1 LQARWTRKSEL
12 YRKAKSALAVSR
24 SRNPLHSDGL
34 ASVRRSKRF
43 ASNALHTN
51 MQVQAFSRDYSRALR
66 KLHRF
71 AAGREGG
78 WKIIEFLSY

>member
-1 LQARWTRKSEL
+1 
-12 YRKAKSALAVSR
+12 
-24 SRNPLHSDGL
+24 
-34 ASVRRSKRF
+34 
-43 ASNALHTN
+43 
-51 MQVQAFSRDYSRALR
+51 MQVQALSRDYSRALR